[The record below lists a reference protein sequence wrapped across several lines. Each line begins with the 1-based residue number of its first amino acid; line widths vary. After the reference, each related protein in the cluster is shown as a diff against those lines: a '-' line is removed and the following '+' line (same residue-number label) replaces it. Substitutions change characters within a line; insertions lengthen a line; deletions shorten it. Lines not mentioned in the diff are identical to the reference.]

1 MNVDAEKFEQLCQE
15 LGKYQAVESVTMS
28 DVLELPD
35 PIPAALRRLVRGGT
49 MTLSEFAEV
58 MELDAEQAQKLAILL
73 IEKGFFKVTEPRTPA
88 RPDQGEGEEGEACYQ
103 LQITHRQTRRM
114 PSSIWSALDDL

>member
-28 DVLELPD
+28 DVLELPE

-49 MTLSEFAEV
+49 MTLGEFAEA
-58 MELDAEQAQKLAILL
+58 MELEAEQAQKLAILL
-73 IEKGFFKVTEPRTPA
+73 IEKGFFQVTEPKT
-88 RPDQGEGEEGEACYQ
+88 EEGEACYQ
-103 LQITHRQTRRM
+103 LRVAHRQTRQM